1 MPQVFN
7 KYVGESERAIRE
19 TFRKARAA
27 APCIVF
33 LDEIDVIAGS
43 RDGEGDTSDRVLTTL
58 LTEMDG
64 IEELTGVTV
73 LAATNRPE
81 VIVSRAFL

>member
-1 MPQVFN
+1 M
-7 KYVGESERAIRE
+7 
-19 TFRKARAA
+19 
-27 APCIVF
+27 
-33 LDEIDVIAGS
+33 IAGS

-64 IEELTGVTV
+64 IEELNGVTV

-81 VIVSRAFL
+81 VIVSALVLRTIRTDGKRRIPP